1 MVETF
6 YFRNTKTKIIYHS
19 YGIEKILPYHIL
31 TDTDST
37 ALQFHI
43 VCSENHSIP
52 DDRFCDVIFEVI
64 SQNDIMKR
72 FDTSNK
78 FWEKFGVRDE
88 TLAKSLDILK

>member
-6 YFRNTKTKIIYHS
+6 YLPNTNTKIIYCS

-37 ALQFHI
+37 ALQLHF
-43 VCSENHSIP
+43 VCSENNSIS
-52 DDRFCDVIFEVI
+52 DDRFHDIIFEVI
-64 SQNDIMKR
+64 PQNDIIEG

-88 TLAKSLDILK
+88 TLEKEFGYF